1 MIKVERHIRGLA
13 VSADEGLDRNKR
25 VRELE
30 LRLSAYQGVVSAG
43 RLVAPIQAAGI
54 VLEALGLEGVIWDQ
68 DILSAARRRQGHQEM
83 QMQAR
88 LEVAHALEDPYK
100 GLAGYSRL
108 NRLDPHQVDAVASIA
123 CPSLKGIA
131 IFDEQGTGKTIM
143 ALAAFDWLRERG
155 IAQRLL
161 VIAPKSVLAAWQTQ
175 CVEFLDNQFRVA
187 LVAGSAA
194 ERRRAILRPHDIL
207 LVGYEAAVASEK
219 MLSIAVSARPAN
231 YILVVDE
238 SYFVKNP
245 VTARARVVA
254 RLRAACER
262 AIVLCGTPAPNS
274 AVDVVNQV
282 DIADGGVA
290 FSGRMIPKEAEAA
303 YAEVADALQDAIYLR
318 RLKDDVLPEI
328 PPKQIEKIYL
338 ELTKGQRSLYD
349 RARDELVLE
358 VGGVDDRHFTR
369 QLSSFL
375 AKRVRLLQICSN
387 PRMLDPLYDEVPAK
401 IRALDKLVQELVE
414 DQGKKIIIWSHFR
427 TSLEEIAKRYHRY
440 GVARIDGT
448 VARIEDRIEA
458 VERFQSDTSTRLFV
472 GNAAA
477 AGAGITLTAA
487 HHAIYESFSNQA
499 AHYLQ
504 SVDRIHRRGQ
514 IEQAVSHILIARDT
528 VEEHEYWNL
537 LRKERAGRELLGDS
551 YREPMTRERFL
562 AELDV
567 TLI

>member
-30 LRLSAYQGVVSAG
+30 LRLGAYQGIVSAG
-43 RLVAPIQAAGI
+43 RLVAPIQAADV
-54 VLEALGLEGVIWDQ
+54 VLETIGLEGVIWDQ
-68 DILSAARRRQGHQEM
+68 EVLSVARRRQGHQEM
-83 QMQAR
+83 QIQAR
-88 LEVAHALEDPYK
+88 LEVAHALEEPYK
-100 GLAGYSRL
+100 ALAGYARL
-108 NRLDPHQVDAVASIA
+108 DRLDPHQVDAVAAIV

-143 ALAAFDWLRERG
+143 ALAAFNWLHERG
-155 IAQRLL
+155 SVQRLL
-161 VIAPKSVLAAWQTQ
+161 VIAPKSVLTAWQTQ
-175 CVEFLDNQFRVA
+175 CVEFLDDQYRVV

-194 ERRRAILRPHDIL
+194 ARRRAILRSHDIL
-207 LVGYEAAVASEK
+207 LVGYEAAVASEQ
-219 MLSIAVSARPAN
+219 MLHIAVSARPSS

-245 VTARARVVA
+245 ITARARVVA
-254 RLRAACER
+254 HLRAACER

-290 FSGRMIPKEAEAA
+290 FSGRTIPREAEAA
-303 YAEVADALQDAIYLR
+303 YAEVVDALQDAIYLR
-318 RLKDDVLPEI
+318 RLKEDVLPEI
-328 PPKQIEKIYL
+328 PPKQIEKVYI
-338 ELTKGQRSLYD
+338 ELTKSQRALYD

-358 VGGVDDRHFTR
+358 VRGVDDRQFTR
-369 QLSSFL
+369 EMGSFL

-387 PRMLDPLYDEVPAK
+387 PRILDPNYVEVPAK
-401 IRALDKLVQELVE
+401 IRALDRLVQELIE
-414 DQGKKIIIWSHFR
+414 YQGKKIIIWSYFR
-427 TSLEEIAKRYHRY
+427 ASLDEIAKRYYRY

-448 VARIEDRIEA
+448 VARIEDRNEA

-504 SVDRIHRRGQ
+504 SIDRIHRRGQ
-514 IEQAVSHILIARDT
+514 TEHAVSHILIARDT
-528 VEEHEYWNL
+528 VEEHEYRNL
-537 LRKERAGRELLGDS
+537 VRKERAGRELLGDR
-551 YREPMTRERFL
+551 YRVPMTRERFL
-562 AELDV
+562 AEL
-567 TLI
+567 